1 LNAANSVA
9 WQLTAMKDKLAEIR
23 SYLIGSNQRITILYV
38 LSALFIGLNCYLI
51 YREVYWLLF
60 FPLFLVIL
68 YLYFYSLDK
77 ILLLITALTPV
88 AINITQ
94 FEFNVGVSIPSEPLM
109 FGVLLLFIIK
119 LFYSNS
125 VDPGIWR
132 HPLTIVIGLQLL
144 WMLITSITS
153 DMPLVSFKHLLA
165 RLWFVVPFYILGIQM
180 FRKRSNINLF
190 VWMYTLPLIVVIGY
204 TTYNHSLWGFDEQSG
219 HWVMEP
225 FYNDHTAYGAIL
237 SLFVPLFFGFAF
249 SNVYSRTTRFFSF
262 IVLLILLTALVL
274 SYSRAAWLSLAFAV
288 GVFFIVIFKIKF
300 KWIFF
305 ITVILGILFY
315 LFSFQILDRLEK
327 NRQGPSANF
336 VEHLRSISNISTDN
350 SNLERINRWQS
361 ALRMFEDRPVF
372 GYGPGTYQFEY
383 APFQRAKEK
392 TLISTNAGD
401 KGNAHSEYIGPL
413 AEQGLPGMLLVFLL
427 VGYFISVSMRV
438 YRSATDPEV
447 RMLTLSLML
456 ALLTY
461 FMHGTMNNFL
471 DTDKASVPVWG
482 FMAAIVALDLY
493 GRQGSKE
500 NSGEKFPI

>member
-1 LNAANSVA
+1 
-9 WQLTAMKDKLAEIR
+9 MKDKIAEIR
-23 SYLIGSNQRITILYV
+23 SYITGSNQRISILYL
-38 LSALFIGLNCYLI
+38 LSLIFIGLNCYLV
-51 YREVYWLLF
+51 YRENYLLLF
-60 FPLFLVIL
+60 LPLFLIIL
-68 YLYFYSLDK
+68 YLYFYSLDI
-77 ILLLITALTPV
+77 ILLFITAATPL
-88 AINITQ
+88 AINVTQ
-94 FEFNVGVSIPSEPLM
+94 FEFNIGVSIPSEPLM
-109 FGVLLLFIIK
+109 LGVLLIFIVK
-119 LFYSNS
+119 LFYDSPI
-125 VDPGIWR
+125 DKKIWR
-132 HPLTIVIGLQLL
+132 HPVTIVIGLQLL

-165 RLWFVVPFYILGIQM
+165 RLWFVIPFYILGIHL

-190 VWMYTLPLIVVIGY
+190 VWFYTIPLLAVIAY
-204 TTYNHSLWGFDEQSG
+204 TTYNHSLWGFDEQAG

-237 SLFVPLFFGFAF
+237 SLFIPLFTGFLF
-249 SNVYSRTTRFFSF
+249 SEFYSKPTRFFSF
-262 IVLLILLTALVL
+262 LVLAVLMAALVL
-274 SYSRAAWLSLAFAV
+274 SYCRAAWLSLAFAF
-288 GVFFIVIFKIKF
+288 GVLLIVLFRIRF

-305 ITVILGILFY
+305 VAVIFGILFY
-315 LFSFQILDRLEK
+315 LFSFQILDKLEK

-401 KGNAHSEYIGPL
+401 RGNAHSEYIGPL

-427 VGYFISVSMRV
+427 VASFIVVAMRV
-438 YRSATDPEV
+438 YRRSTDPEV
-447 RMLTLSLML
+447 RMLSLTLML

-482 FMAAIVALDLY
+482 FMAAIVALDIY
-493 GRQGSKE
+493 QVKRA
-500 NSGEKFPI
+500 SGAAAGGEPVTGGNNDPI

>member
-1 LNAANSVA
+1 
-9 WQLTAMKDKLAEIR
+9 MKDKLAEIR
-23 SYLIGSNQRITILYV
+23 SYLTGSNQRITILYV
-38 LSALFIGLNCYLI
+38 LSAIFIGLNCYLI
-51 YREVYWLLF
+51 YRDIYWLLF

-68 YLYFYSLDK
+68 YLYFYALDV

-109 FGVLLLFIIK
+109 LGVLLIFIIK
-119 LFYSNS
+119 LFYENRI
-125 VDPGIWR
+125 DQKIWN
-132 HPLTIVIGLQLL
+132 HPLTVVIGLQLV
-144 WMLITSITS
+144 WMLITSMTS
-153 DMPLVSFKHLLA
+153 DLPMVSFKHLLA
-165 RLWFVVPFYILGIQM
+165 RLWFVVPFYILGIQL
-180 FRKRSNINLF
+180 FRKRSNINRF
-190 VWMYTLPLIVVIGY
+190 IWFYTVPLIGVIAY
-204 TTYNHSLWGFDEQSG
+204 TTYNHSLWGFDEQAG

-225 FYNDHTAYGAIL
+225 FYNDHTAYGVIL
-237 SLFVPLFFGFAF
+237 ALFIPMFFGFTF
-249 SNVYSRTTRFFSF
+249 SKAYSKTARFFSF
-262 IVLLILLTALVL
+262 IVLSILLMALVL
-274 SYSRAAWLSLAFAV
+274 SYSRAAWLSLVFAL
-288 GVFFIVIFKIKF
+288 GVLFIVLFRIKF
-300 KWIFF
+300 KWIIFVS
-305 ITVILGILFY
+305 VIFGILFY

-427 VGYFISVSMRV
+427 VGTFIMVAMRV
-438 YRSATDPEV
+438 YRNSTDPEV
-447 RMLTLSLML
+447 KTLSLSLML

-482 FMAAIVALDLY
+482 FMAAIVALDIY
-493 GRQGSKE
+493 AGKGKMVDGGASDK
-500 NSGEKFPI
+500 

>member
-1 LNAANSVA
+1 
-9 WQLTAMKDKLAEIR
+9 MKDKLAEIR
-23 SYLIGSNQRITILYV
+23 SYLVGNNQKVTLLYL
-38 LSALFIGLNCYLI
+38 LSSLFIGLNCYLVYKEI
-51 YREVYWLLF
+51 YWMLF
-60 FPLFLVIL
+60 FPVFLVIL

-77 ILLLITALTPV
+77 ILLLITAVTPI

-109 FGVLLLFIIK
+109 LGVLLIFI
-119 LFYSNS
+119 LQVFYQNNFEKR
-125 VDPGIWR
+125 VWG
-132 HPLTIVIGLQLL
+132 HPLTIVIGIQLL

-165 RLWFVVPFYILGIQM
+165 RLWFVIPFYLLGIHL

-190 VWMYTLPLIVVIGY
+190 VWFYTIPFIGVIAY
-204 TTYNHSLWGFDEQSG
+204 TTYNHSLWGFDEQAG

-225 FYNDHTAYGAIL
+225 FYNDHTAYGVTLA
-237 SLFVPLFFGFAF
+237 LFIPLFFGFTF
-249 SNVYSRTTRFFSF
+249 SRVYSKSIRFFSF
-262 IVLLILLTALVL
+262 LVLAILLVALVL

-288 GVFFIVIFKIKF
+288 GVWFIVLFKIKF
-300 KWIFF
+300 KWILFVA
-305 ITVILGILFY
+305 IILGTLFY

-413 AEQGLPGMLLVFLL
+413 AEQGLPGMLIVLVL
-427 VGYFISVSMRV
+427 VGTFIVVAMRV
-438 YRSATDPEV
+438 YKKSPDREV
-447 RMLTLSLML
+447 RMMSMSLML

-461 FMHGTMNNFL
+461 FLHGTMNNFL

-482 FMAAIVALDLY
+482 FMAAIVALDIY
-493 GRQGSKE
+493 SKQKEDSE
-500 NSGEKFPI
+500 NLL

>member
-1 LNAANSVA
+1 MS
-9 WQLTAMKDKLAEIR
+9 MKDKVAEIR
-23 SYLIGSNQRITILYV
+23 SYLTGSNQRITILYV
-38 LSALFIGLNCYLI
+38 LSAIFIGLNCYLI
-51 YREVYWLLF
+51 YRDFYWLLF

-94 FEFNVGVSIPSEPLM
+94 FDLNVGVSLPVEPMML
-109 FGVLLLFIIK
+109 GVLLLFVVK
-119 LFYSNS
+119 LFYNNQ
-125 VDPGIWR
+125 VDQKIWS
-132 HPLTIVIGLQLL
+132 HPVTIVIGLQLV
-144 WMLITSITS
+144 WMLLTSITS

-165 RLWFVVPFYILGIQM
+165 RLWFVIPFYILGIQL
-180 FRKRSNINLF
+180 FKKRSNINLF
-190 VWMYTLPLIVVIGY
+190 IWFYTVPLIGVIAY
-204 TTYNHSLWGFDEQSG
+204 TTYNHSLWGFDEQAG

-237 SLFVPLFFGFAF
+237 SLYIPLFCGFTF
-249 SNVYSRTTRFFSF
+249 SKCYSGTTRFFAGV
-262 IVLLILLTALVL
+262 VLLILLTALVL
-274 SYSRAAWLSLAFAV
+274 SYCRAAWLSLAFAL
-288 GVFFIVIFKIKF
+288 GVLFIVLFRIKF

-305 ITVILGILFY
+305 VSVILGILFY

-383 APFQRAKEK
+383 APFQRAREK

-413 AEQGLPGMLLVFLL
+413 AEQGLPGMLIVFVL
-427 VGYFISVSMRV
+427 VGSFIVVAMRV
-438 YRSATDPEV
+438 YRRSADREV
-447 RMLTLSLML
+447 RMLSLSLML

-461 FMHGTMNNFL
+461 FLHGTMNNFL

-482 FMAAIVALDLY
+482 FMAAIVALDIY
-493 GRQGSKE
+493 SGKESKGSVLDDR
-500 NSGEKFPI
+500 

>member
-1 LNAANSVA
+1 
-9 WQLTAMKDKLAEIR
+9 MKDKVAEIK
-23 SYLIGSNQRITILYV
+23 SYLTGSNQRITILYV
-38 LSALFIGLNCYLI
+38 LSVIFIGFNCYLV
-51 YREVYWLLF
+51 YRDIYWLLF
-60 FPLFLVIL
+60 LPVFLVIL
-68 YLYFYSLDK
+68 YLYFYSLDT
-77 ILLLITALTPV
+77 ILLLITAATPV

-94 FEFNVGVSIPSEPLM
+94 FEFNVGISIPSEPMML
-109 FGVLLLFIIK
+109 GVLMIFIIR
-119 LFYSNS
+119 LFYYN
-125 VDPGIWR
+125 DIDARIWK

-153 DMPLVSFKHLLA
+153 DLPLVSFKHLLA
-165 RLWFVVPFYILGIQM
+165 RLWFVIPFYILGIM
-180 FRKRSNINLF
+180 LFRKQLNINRF
-190 VWMYTLPLIVVIGY
+190 IWFYTLPLIIVIAY
-204 TTYNHSLWGFDEQSG
+204 TTYNHSLWGFDEQAG

-237 SLFVPLFFGFAF
+237 ALFIPLFCGF
-249 SNVYSRTTRFFSF
+249 SYMKIYSKTTRVISF
-262 IVLLILLTALVL
+262 LVLVILVIALVL
-274 SYSRAAWLSLAFAV
+274 SYSRAAWLSLAFV
-288 GVFFIVIFKIKF
+288 FGVFLIVLFKIKF
-300 KWIFF
+300 KWILFVSVIF
-305 ITVILGILFY
+305 GITFY
-315 LFSFQILDRLEK
+315 LFSFQILDKLEK

-413 AEQGLPGMLLVFLL
+413 AEQGLPGMLLMFVLI
-427 VGYFISVSMRV
+427 GTFIIVAMRI
-438 YRSATDPEV
+438 YRRSNDPEV
-447 RMLTLSLML
+447 RMLSLSLML

-461 FMHGTMNNFL
+461 FMHGIMNNFL

-482 FMAAIVALDLY
+482 FMAAIVALDIY
-493 GRQGSKE
+493 AKRGE
-500 NSGEKFPI
+500 SGDCNEEVVTGPDF